1 MTDEKKNY
9 LTTDGIRLFVL
20 ANILHAVD
28 HDLLKLKFSDINL
41 DVDTE
46 YEGNKYVIKIEHKD
60 KEIVT
65 LFFPLEAESIEDHY
79 RVLMS
84 TVMSVLEFLSVF
96 AKSQKPVL
104 KIVK

>member
-9 LTTDGIRLFVL
+9 LTTDGIRLFIL

-28 HDLLKLKFSDINL
+28 HDLLHLKFSDINL

-46 YEGNKYVIKIEHKD
+46 YEGNKYVIKIDYKD
-60 KEIVT
+60 KEIGT
-65 LFFPLEAESIEDHY
+65 LFFPLEAETVEDQY
-79 RVLMS
+79 RAMMGSAMS
-84 TVMSVLEFLSVF
+84 ALEILSVF
-96 AKSQKPVL
+96 AQQQKPVL